1 MTNSSLPF
9 PALRAHSEAAVAL
22 AQQLNAQ
29 AIALKREPTTL
40 DTVPVMTVADYGGSG
55 HALSLAVQELDEAVP
70 NGQRIRVEC
79 AMRAAKLALVEY
91 EAWLRAKG
99 YNT

>member
-1 MTNSSLPF
+1 MTNPSLPY

-22 AQQLNAQ
+22 AQTLVAQ
-29 AIALKREPTTL
+29 ALTLKREHTTI

-55 HALSLAVQELDEAVP
+55 QALSGALQELDEAVP
-70 NGQRIRVEC
+70 NGQRVRVEC
-79 AMRAAKLALVEY
+79 AMRAAKLALTEY
-91 EAWLRAKG
+91 DAWLRAKG